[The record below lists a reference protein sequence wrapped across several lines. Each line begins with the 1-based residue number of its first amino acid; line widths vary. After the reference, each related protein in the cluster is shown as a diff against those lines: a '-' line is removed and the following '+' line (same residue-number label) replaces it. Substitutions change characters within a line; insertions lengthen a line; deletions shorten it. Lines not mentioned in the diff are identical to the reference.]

1 MKMETDSGN
10 RSNTEVPKIKEA
22 IMTFGEKLRQA
33 RKDAGLSQEELAE
46 KLNVSRQ
53 AITKWETDRGIPD
66 IANLMTISNLFGI
79 AVDDFIS
86 EEKTAQTAKSRLY
99 ESVTEYDIDG
109 KKDFDIKLGSAKS
122 VSIRGG
128 GDEKIRVILSS
139 DTLQN
144 LRQDFKTKIDDIKN
158 RIDIEVH
165 RAKTVGDTDAKENL
179 FVEIVLP
186 NKYLDRTELDVSCRN
201 LAVNDL
207 DCQNLEFSGRCE
219 CCDIENF
226 SGTFEIDCNLD
237 MEVDLG
243 AFKGSVE
250 INQIRATSKVLVGKK
265 QDFRAIVKGMG
276 NSVVYREDGSP
287 AEDFSKPDS
296 ENIIE
301 LCGMKTE
308 LVIER

>member
-66 IANLMTISNLFGI
+66 IANRMTISNLFGI

-144 LRQDFKTKIDDIKN
+144 LRQISRPKST
-158 RIDIEVH
+158 
-165 RAKTVGDTDAKENL
+165 
-179 FVEIVLP
+179 
-186 NKYLDRTELDVSCRN
+186 
-201 LAVNDL
+201 
-207 DCQNLEFSGRCE
+207 
-219 CCDIENF
+219 
-226 SGTFEIDCNLD
+226 
-237 MEVDLG
+237 
-243 AFKGSVE
+243 
-250 INQIRATSKVLVGKK
+250 TSKTGLTLRCTG
-265 QDFRAIVKGMG
+265 QRQPAILMRRKIFSWRLCFPTSTLTAR
-276 NSVVYREDGSP
+276 NWTCHAGS
-287 AEDFSKPDS
+287 S
-296 ENIIE
+296 
-301 LCGMKTE
+301 
-308 LVIER
+308 R